1 MRHRVKKIKLSR
13 DFDHSRSLVK
23 NLTKSFFLHGKIES
37 TKPKILSAQKKVERL
52 ISKTKKNELMG
63 KKALFALFQ
72 DQQRVNQLVNNI
84 FSQIDKNSGFT
95 KVIRMRVRKGDNSVI
110 YALMYSSE
118 VNMEK
123 GKKEKKDVK
132 KSSKQVSKKTKTA
145 GENKN
150 SDKKKK

>member
-13 DFDHSRSLVK
+13 DFDHSRSLVR

-72 DQQRVNQLVNNI
+72 NQQKVNQLVSDI
-84 FSQIDKNSGFT
+84 FSQIDKSSGFT
-95 KVIRMRVRKGDNSVI
+95 KVIRMRIRKGDNSVI
-110 YALMYSSE
+110 YALMYSSQ

-123 GKKEKKDVK
+123 GKKEKKEAK
-132 KSSKQVSKKTKTA
+132 KNSKQANKKTKTA
-145 GENKN
+145 DKNKN
-150 SDKKKK
+150 SDNKKK

>member
-13 DFDHSRSLVK
+13 DFDHTRSLVK
-23 NLTKSFFLHGKIES
+23 NLAKSFFLHGKIES

-72 DQQRVNQLVNNI
+72 DQQKVNQLVNNI
-84 FSQIDKNSGFT
+84 FSQLDKDSGFT
-95 KVIRMRVRKGDNSVI
+95 KIIRMRTRKGDNSVI

-118 VNMEK
+118 VDMKK
-123 GKKEKKDVK
+123 GKQEKKDDKKGSKKPGKQPKVK
-132 KSSKQVSKKTKTA
+132 IKNKNTKSSKK
-145 GENKN
+145 
-150 SDKKKK
+150 